1 MTDKIKILLVD
12 DHQMLRDGL
21 RSLLESQGEFEV
33 AGEASS
39 GGEAIQ
45 LTGLLEPDVVVLDL
59 GLPDMNG
66 LDALPRIKEANSKSK
81 VIVLSMHISREYV
94 SRAVEIGCDGYI
106 PKSSTHTS
114 LLEAIQIVMEG
125 ERFLHPRAA
134 SVLMASIAGES
145 KRKEH
150 QLDDLSDR
158 EREVVRLTA
167 LGFTSRE
174 SGLKLHISP
183 KTVDTYRTRA
193 MEKLE
198 IDQRSE
204 LIRFALK
211 AGLLD
216 DVIDQDDPAGQSS
229 L

>member
-1 MTDKIKILLVD
+1 MTDTVKILLVD

-21 RSLLESQGEFEV
+21 RSLLESQGQLEV
-33 AGEASS
+33 VGEASS

-45 LTGLLEPDVVVLDL
+45 LTGILEPDVVVLDL

-66 LDALPRIKEANSKSK
+66 LEVLPKIKEIRSETK

-134 SVLMASIAGES
+134 SVLMASIAGGS
-145 KRKEH
+145 KNEEQK
-150 QLDDLSDR
+150 LDVLSER
-158 EREVVRLTA
+158 ELEVVRLTA

-193 MEKLE
+193 MEKLGIE
-198 IDQRSE
+198 QRSE

-211 AGLLD
+211 SGLLD
-216 DVIDQDDPAGQSS
+216 DVMNEDSPPDITP

>member
-1 MTDKIKILLVD
+1 MTDTVKILLVD
-12 DHQMLRDGL
+12 DHQMLRGGL
-21 RSLLESQGEFEV
+21 RSLLESQGKYEV
-33 AGEASS
+33 VGEASN
-39 GGEAIQ
+39 GGEAVQ
-45 LTGLLEPDVVVLDL
+45 LTGMLDPDVVVLDL

-66 LDALPRIKEANSKSK
+66 LDALPKIREANPNSK

-114 LLEAIQIVMEG
+114 LLEAIEIVMEG
-125 ERFLHPRAA
+125 ERFLHPKAA

-145 KRKEH
+145 KKEE
-150 QLDDLSDR
+150 QKIDALSDR
-158 EREVVRLTA
+158 ELEVVRLTA

-211 AGLLD
+211 SGLLD
-216 DVIDQDDPAGQSS
+216 DVMKEDGRSDQTP